1 MGQGG
6 GQLGTGHGGLTYL
19 PDLLNIS
26 CSSSSSSNHLH
37 HLSSNSPSRSGSP
50 PHLSSLPLPGIET
63 FTQDGSVIHVSEVHQ
78 VKTSIFLLH
87 KAVQNC
93 RRCRS
98 NLSKILFHHETFQD
112 FLTPLTSLPS
122 WSPPPSDPGP
132 PPPILQVRYPSAHPP
147 CNTSFLPLS
156 K

>member
-1 MGQGG
+1 MIGQGG
-6 GQLGTGHGGLTYL
+6 GQLGTSHGGLTYL

-26 CSSSSSSNHLH
+26 CSTSSAHQQHLTSSCSSSR
-37 HLSSNSPSRSGSP
+37 PGSP

-78 VKTSIFLLH
+78 VLINLPIDLSHAVHCTWLKKTREPNPLLF
-87 KAVQNC
+87 Q
-93 RRCRS
+93 R
-98 NLSKILFHHETFQD
+98 ETFQD

-132 PPPILQVRYPSAHPP
+132 PPPILQVRYHPSYPP
-147 CNTSFLPLS
+147 SSFLPNS